1 MTDAVSLVLFA
12 RAGFDLDWAR
22 QALSAQGLN
31 VEPAPHGL
39 NASWDE
45 DGPVLRIAFV
55 HGAQVAQQAA
65 AIAGGGAYQ
74 DALRGCDAR
83 FEIAIDDLDEALDEM
98 NTLIEVQTTL
108 QEGTGGFLFND
119 WNGEL
124 SPNPSSD

>member
-1 MTDAVSLVLFA
+1 MTAAVSMVLFPA
-12 RAGFDLDWAR
+12 AAFDLDWAH
-22 QALSAQGLN
+22 ATLSAQGLE
-31 VEPAPHGL
+31 VAAAAQGL
-39 NASWDE
+39 QVRWDE

-55 HGAQVAQQAA
+55 HGAQVAREAA
-65 AIAGGGAYQ
+65 AIAAGGGYA